1 MAAVLGLPPY
11 LQFFDSN
18 GDPLAG
24 GKIYTY
30 AAGTTTPKAT
40 YTDSTGAISADNPID
55 LDASGIPDTANGSM
69 WLIGSYKFV
78 VKDALGNT
86 IRTTDNVTSFSTLAE
101 QAEAFFQSFSG
112 NGTQTAFTLSD
123 DLGTEEKG
131 LMIFVSKGLQSCVTN
146 GTFATDTDWTKGA
159 GWTIGAGVATAAG
172 AISTAISQT
181 APVTLVGGQAYR
193 VTYTITRSAGGLIP
207 SIGGTNGTERTATGT
222 YNEVIIAGSSQTIAF
237 TGNGFTGTLDTI
249 SINAAVNAGYD
260 ILPPTAFTVNGATL
274 TFATAP
280 ATGTNNIY
288 VFAPSLLLGAASSAA
303 ATAEASATQA
313 LASQVSANDSALSA
327 AAYAQAKVR
336 WTYSSTTAMADPSTA
351 GIRLNN
357 ATLASVTAIAIS
369 DLSADSGNPD
379 LTGWITTWDDGGSSS
394 RGTIYIFKDNANF
407 ALYAVNSSNVDN
419 TTWYQINVTYLSGQG
434 SFTNADTLYI
444 GYAANGAVT
453 VTGGITALTGDVTA
467 SGSGSVSATIPADSI
482 SASKIGTDASAIR
495 SKIGLGTLTYP
506 LMNYGGMNF
515 DGSTDYLDTNPL
527 TGIADGKKGSIV
539 AILRYANASSG
550 TEQIIQSTGAAL
562 QIRRN
567 AAGTIEV
574 AAENATGSVIM
585 SLTSAVGAASAA
597 GQYVIMAS
605 WDLATAGSGRIYI
618 NDVSSYVET
627 TFTNDTIDYTVT
639 EYSIGGNTAGASL
652 FSGDFY
658 SLYFNALENLDF
670 SIESVRRKFTDAN
683 GLPIFLGA
691 NGELP
696 TGTSP
701 ILFLGYGAGTVW
713 ANNRGTATST
723 FTANGTQAAA
733 TSALYGQYGYLEGLT
748 SATAQTTT
756 SGTAINF
763 VNIPS
768 WAKQIIVAFN
778 GVSTNG
784 TSPLLV
790 QLGDSGGY
798 ETSGYISEASIST
811 LTGTSTAGILIAGG
825 TQSATDVKT
834 GALTFTRITGNSWV
848 ASGTIT
854 YAAAGS
860 GYVVSCAG
868 SKTTSAT
875 TDRLRVIATNGTDT
889 FDAGTINIAYI

>member
-1 MAAVLGLPPY
+1 MSAVLGLPPY

-78 VKDALGNT
+78 VKDSLGNT

-207 SIGGTNGTERTATGT
+207 SIGGTAGVERTASGT

-260 ILPPTAFTVNGATL
+260 ILPPTAFTVNGTSL

-288 VFAPSLLLGAASSAA
+288 VFAPSLLLGAASAA
-303 ATAEASATQA
+303 ASAAEASATAA
-313 LASQVSANDSALSA
+313 LASEVAAAASASSA
-327 AAYAQAKVR
+327 AGYAVKNK
-336 WTYSSTTAMADPSTA
+336 WTYSTTTTMADPSA
-351 GIRLNN
+351 GGIRLNN

-369 DLSADSGNPD
+369 DQSANSGNPD
-379 LTGWITTWDDGGSSS
+379 VSGWINTWDDAGGTN
-394 RGTIYIFKDNANF
+394 RGYLFLFKDESNF
-407 ALYAVNSSNVDN
+407 AIYTINAANIDN
-419 TTWYQINVTYLSGQG
+419 TTWNQLAVTYATSTG
-434 SFTNADTLYI
+434 SFSNSDTLYT
-444 GYAANGAVT
+444 GFAASGTTT
-453 VTGGITALTGDVTA
+453 VTGGITALTGEVTA
-467 SGSGSVSATIPADSI
+467 SGSGSVAATIANNAVTLAKLATQAANTVLAEATGSTAVPTAVAVAANKFLARSSTGNIAAKDITDFALTLLDDAD
-482 SASKIGTDASAIR
+482 AATARAT
-495 SKIGLGTLTYP
+495 LGTGFILQTAQA
-506 LMNYGGMNF
+506 
-515 DGSTDYLDTNPL
+515 ST
-527 TGIADGKKGSIV
+527 
-539 AILRYANASSG
+539 SG
-550 TEQIIQSTGAAL
+550 TEIPFTGIPSTINQI
-562 QIRRN
+562 
-567 AAGTIEV
+567 
-574 AAENATGSVIM
+574 
-585 SLTSAVGAASAA
+585 
-597 GQYVIMAS
+597 
-605 WDLATAGSGRIYI
+605 
-618 NDVSSYVET
+618 
-627 TFTNDTIDYTVT
+627 TVT
-639 EYSIGGNTAGASL
+639 
-652 FSGDFY
+652 FS
-658 SLYFNALENLDF
+658 
-670 SIESVRRKFTDAN
+670 
-683 GLPIFLGA
+683 
-691 NGELP
+691 
-696 TGTSP
+696 
-701 ILFLGYGAGTVW
+701 
-713 ANNRGTATST
+713 
-723 FTANGTQAAA
+723 
-733 TSALYGQYGYLEGLT
+733 
-748 SATAQTTT
+748 
-756 SGTAINF
+756 
-763 VNIPS
+763 
-768 WAKQIIVAFN
+768 

-889 FDAGTINIAYI
+889 FDAGEINIAYT